1 MRFAHSLA
9 MAAVFV
15 GAVAAQN
22 TASLSITGT
31 VNPGQTLAIGVT
43 SNLSGGFCG
52 LFVGNPATSTFTFG
66 FNSLALAVQPTI
78 ILPLGMTDAS
88 GACGFSQSIPALPS
102 NMPGSFAFPNHTFT
116 CQAVVAKLAMTLPMP
131 GMGGGMG
138 GPGGGAGGMGGGAG
152 GMGGGVPNPGS
163 LANIF
168 QTAVSNTATL
178 VIGNG

>member
-1 MRFAHSLA
+1 MRFTHSLA

-131 GMGGGMG
+131 GLGGGM
-138 GPGGGAGGMGGGAG
+138 G

-163 LANIF
+163 FANIF

>member
-1 MRFAHSLA
+1 MRLAHSFA
-9 MAAVFV
+9 FAAIVA

-31 VNPGQTLAIGVT
+31 VNPGQTLAINVT

-52 LFVGNPATSTFTFG
+52 LFAGNTGTSTFTFG
-66 FNSLALAVQPTI
+66 FNSLALAIQPTV

-88 GACGFSQSIPALPS
+88 GACGFSQAIPALPS
-102 NMPGSFAFPNHTFT
+102 NMPGSFSFPNHTFT

-138 GPGGGAGGMGGGAG
+138 GPGGG
-152 GMGGGVPNPGS
+152 VPNPGS

>member
-31 VNPGQTLAIGVT
+31 VNPGQTLAINVT
-43 SNLSGGFCG
+43 SNLPGGFCG
-52 LFVGNPATSTFTFG
+52 LFVGNTGTSTFTFG
-66 FNSLALAVQPTI
+66 FNSLALAIQPTM

-116 CQAVVAKLAMTLPMP
+116 CQAVVAKLAMTIPTP

-138 GPGGGAGGMGGGAG
+138 GPGGG
-152 GMGGGVPNPGS
+152 VPNPGS
-163 LANIF
+163 FANIF